1 MALTESSARSRRR
14 LLRFSTGFLSLF
26 LATAI
31 SGCGLTDAFRSGPV
45 FSMEW
50 VALQANPR
58 VNNDQPVAVDLVILH
73 QEELIERLEKLPAS
87 DWFDRKAQFARDF
100 PKGFTIISWELV
112 PDQTIQARQLTDE
125 ELESD
130 TGDRAVGAY
139 VFALYSTPGD
149 HRARVLTQRG
159 IVIDLGEDT
168 FALQPYEPAS

>member
-1 MALTESSARSRRR
+1 MTLTETSARHRRR
-14 LLRFSTGFLSLF
+14 LLRLSAGVCGLML
-26 LATAI
+26 LAVLG
-31 SGCGLTDAFRSGPV
+31 GCGIGDAFRSGPV

-50 VALQANPR
+50 VALQASPDT
-58 VNNDQPVAVDLVILH
+58 NNDQPVAVDLVILH

-112 PDQTIQARQLTDE
+112 PDQSIQARQLTDE
-125 ELESD
+125 ELESE

-159 IVIDLGEDT
+159 ITIVLEEDT
-168 FALQPYEPAS
+168 FFLQPYEPSS